1 MFEETRKKLGF
12 FLTRLLFRRKRQQ
25 PISFSNVFSS
35 AQTAMVIVPDNPE
48 YRTVVMPILTL
59 LQGKFQGTKLTLV
72 VNETFR
78 NLATSFVRS
87 TVVTI
92 RDEHLNFLFLP
103 RRSEIN
109 RLLIQ
114 KFDVVV
120 DLNFKNVP
128 SAAYLVRGANAPVKV
143 GFVKEHADAY
153 YNFQFNA
160 GQNRNVR
167 SRYEQLF
174 RTLSMF

>member
-1 MFEETRKKLGF
+1 MFEETRKNIGMG
-12 FLTRLLFRRKRQQ
+12 LTRLVFRNHKDRSM
-25 PISFSNVFSS
+25 SFSNVFSH
-35 AQTAMVIVPDNPE
+35 AQTAMVIVPENPE

-59 LQGKFQGTKLTLV
+59 LQNKFQGTRLTLV

-92 RDEHLNFLFLP
+92 RDEHLNFFFLP
-103 RRSEIN
+103 KRSEIN
-109 RLLIQ
+109 RLLMQ

-120 DLNFKNVP
+120 DLNIKQVP
-128 SAAYLVRGANAPVKV
+128 SAAYLVRGANAPLKV
-143 GFVKEHADAY
+143 GFVKEHADSY

-160 GQNRNVR
+160 GQNRNIR

>member
-1 MFEETRKKLGF
+1 M
-12 FLTRLLFRRKRQQ
+12 
-25 PISFSNVFSS
+25 SFSNSFSQ
-35 AQTAMVIVPDNPE
+35 AQNAMVIVPENPE

-59 LQGKFQGTKLTLV
+59 LQNKFQGTRLTLV

-87 TVVTI
+87 TVVTL
-92 RDEHLNFLFLP
+92 RDEHLNFFFLP
-103 RRSEIN
+103 KRSEVN
-109 RLLIQ
+109 RLLMQ
-114 KFDVVV
+114 KFDIVV
-120 DLNFKNVP
+120 DLNIRLVP
-128 SAAYLVRGANAPVKV
+128 SAAYLVRGANAPLKV
-143 GFVKEHADAY
+143 GFLKEHADAY

-160 GQNRNVR
+160 GTNRNIR